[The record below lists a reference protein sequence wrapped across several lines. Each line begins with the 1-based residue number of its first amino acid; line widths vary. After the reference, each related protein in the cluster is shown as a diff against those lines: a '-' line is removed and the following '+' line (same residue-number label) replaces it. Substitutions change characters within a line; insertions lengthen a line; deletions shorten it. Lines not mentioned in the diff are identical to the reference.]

1 MPFRCILYPGD
12 NPPELPDEVAAPDCF
27 VDLNLDQVVTAIC
40 VGRDEYNL
48 KPFFYSPASD
58 LDTIQYRHAVM
69 KDLEQE
75 EVLGFVKSFSAKM
88 RSMREQIAK
97 LNKLYYRLQKEA
109 VFLDAIAFYCD
120 AVSQLANDLRAA
132 DLQSVGLLGFRRHV
146 EAYVQSTAFVSLRG
160 MMTAIKGDLSKVE
173 YTLLIRYTSVTV
185 RRPGPEPD
193 YGAAVEGTFARFKQ
207 GDAKRFEFKLPDF
220 FEMNHI
226 EAGILDFVVRLY
238 PEIFTRLHR
247 YFQDN
252 QSYLDPVIGR
262 WDREIQFYVAY
273 LDYIRPLKRAGLL
286 SCYPILSTA
295 SKVVR
300 CSQTFDIALAH
311 KLVGDNAPV
320 ITNDFELDGPERIF
334 IVSGPNQGGKTTFAR
349 TFGQLHYLGRL
360 GCPLPGREAT
370 LFFFDRL
377 FTHFEKEEDIHNHRG
392 KLEDDLVRIHAILR
406 EATPNSIVILN
417 EIFTSTTL
425 RDALFLGR
433 RVLERLIDL
442 DLLCVCVTFMDELS
456 SLGPQIVSL
465 VSTVVPDNPAERT
478 FRVVR
483 RTADGRSYAMS
494 IAEKYR
500 VTYDSL
506 RERLAS

>member
-1 MPFRCILYPGD
+1 M
-12 NPPELPDEVAAPDCF
+12 
-27 VDLNLDQVVTAIC
+27 
-40 VGRDEYNL
+40 
-48 KPFFYSPASD
+48 
-58 LDTIQYRHAVM
+58 
-69 KDLEQE
+69 
-75 EVLGFVKSFSAKM
+75 
-88 RSMREQIAK
+88 
-97 LNKLYYRLQKEA
+97 
-109 VFLDAIAFYCD
+109 
-120 AVSQLANDLRAA
+120 
-132 DLQSVGLLGFRRHV
+132 
-146 EAYVQSTAFVSLRG
+146 
-160 MMTAIKGDLSKVE
+160 
-173 YTLLIRYTSVTV
+173 
-185 RRPGPEPD
+185 
-193 YGAAVEGTFARFKQ
+193 
-207 GDAKRFEFKLPDF
+207 
-220 FEMNHI
+220 
-226 EAGILDFVVRLY
+226 
-238 PEIFTRLHR
+238 
-247 YFQDN
+247 
-252 QSYLDPVIGR
+252 
-262 WDREIQFYVAY
+262 
-273 LDYIRPLKRAGLL
+273 
-286 SCYPILSTA
+286 
-295 SKVVR
+295 
-300 CSQTFDIALAH
+300 
-311 KLVGDNAPV
+311 VGDNAPV
-320 ITNDFELDGPERIF
+320 ITNNFELDGSERIF

-360 GCPLPGREAT
+360 GCPLPGKEAT